1 MGPDLPFPGMLGFE
15 FPGGDQYSPILI
27 LRRGPP
33 FHSGTGHLESAA
45 DPRPRAPPPRD
56 APSGGHVAS
65 HRLAIISRVPTT
77 PSLLVIC

>member
-27 LRRGPP
+27 PRREPP

-45 DPRPRAPPPRD
+45 DPRPRARPP
-56 APSGGHVAS
+56 
-65 HRLAIISRVPTT
+65 
-77 PSLLVIC
+77 